1 MLLLRAMAPKALMHP
16 MAHNNGRHRLITFLY
31 CIHCTEWGCK
41 WGVRSTPLQDGRPDN
56 SSEMGGQTIVARW
69 AVGARG
75 RGLGRSGHAT
85 TTTRTTTTTTPMITS
100 LNTNFPQNV
109 TLKTSPTPF
118 LMNVPP
124 RHSSTIPRMHPPAAS
139 SGSRTFL
146 ACASD

>member
-56 SSEMGGQTIVARW
+56 SSEMGGQTIVASW

-100 LNTNFPQNV
+100 LNTYFPQNV
-109 TLKTSPTPF
+109 TNTIPHERAPTPF
-118 LMNVPP
+118 LN
-124 RHSSTIPRMHPPAAS
+124 HSSHAPPPAAS
-139 SGSRTFL
+139 SGSRTFFSMCL
-146 ACASD
+146 